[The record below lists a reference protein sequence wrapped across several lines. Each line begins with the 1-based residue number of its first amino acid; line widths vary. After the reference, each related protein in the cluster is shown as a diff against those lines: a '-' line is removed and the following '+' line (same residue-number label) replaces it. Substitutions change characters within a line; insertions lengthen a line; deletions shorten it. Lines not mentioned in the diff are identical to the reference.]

1 MREITHLHN
10 FTYGDVPGLG
20 ECACNAYRVF
30 NRETQAY
37 EIHESEGEL

>member
-1 MREITHLHN
+1 MREVTHEHS

-37 EIHESEGEL
+37 EIHEGDE